1 MAASSPHGAI
11 LGVDL
16 GATTLVGGL
25 VDAAG
30 TVRNSRTVPTDRL
43 GRGEGVLRNL
53 LEVVAGLLDEARRL
67 ECPILGVG
75 VGAPG
80 VIEVDTGTIGEDIQN
95 IPEFRGLALGR
106 IIRERTG
113 LAVVVDND
121 VNALTLGEWTFGQA
135 RGLRQVAM
143 IAVGTSI
150 GGGLILNGELVR
162 GAGGYGGEIGHTTVD
177 LDGPDCFC
185 GSRGCI
191 KVYAS
196 GADIARQARSL
207 LRADRTS
214 ILLEL
219 VGGDPNRIDAPR
231 VFAAAAKGDPV
242 AVTVVARAAQALGA
256 GVGNLIN
263 LYNPELIVLGGSVME
278 AGEILM
284 EPVVRWAR
292 FYAFEG
298 AFDRTRIVRST
309 LTKESGVQGAAALF
323 LYERSRGRLG

>member
-1 MAASSPHGAI
+1 MAASSPHGVL

-16 GATTLVGGL
+16 GATTLAGGL

-30 TVRNSRTVPTDRL
+30 TVRNSRSVPTDRL

-67 ECPILGVG
+67 ACPVLGAG

-113 LAVVVDND
+113 LPVVVDND
-121 VNALTLGEWTFGQA
+121 VNALTLGEGTFGQA
-135 RGLRQVAM
+135 RGLRHVAM

-150 GGGLILNGELVR
+150 GGGLILNGALVR
-162 GAGGYGGEIGHTTVD
+162 GDSGYGGEVGHTTVD
-177 LDGPDCFC
+177 LDGPDCVC
-185 GSRGCI
+185 GSRGCV

-219 VGGDPNRIDAPR
+219 VGGDPNRIDAPQ
-231 VFAAAAKGDPV
+231 VFAAAAQGDPV

-292 FYAFEG
+292 FYAFEA

-323 LYERSRGRLG
+323 LYERSRGPLG